1 MFKRL
6 MKSHEARRHISWV
19 IAAVLILPFVLYF
32 HAAGRTPLKG
42 PGGTAGTIFG
52 KAVPWDTFQQQRIW
66 LQRQWENQFGKLPES
81 FQPLLIQSTWDR
93 LILSEEARR
102 KHLQVDDH
110 ELVDV
115 IQKIPAFQDHGR
127 FVALRYKQYLKA
139 INTNSQAFEAF
150 LRQDLLVE
158 KLVDTVKQT
167 VVVTDGDVKRA
178 YHDAHDTLR
187 ATLIIFDSAVYI
199 QEVAAAL
206 TDAELRAYYDAHPDE
221 FRIPDQ
227 LTFTYAGASRDDL
240 EGKVALTDD
249 DLKAFY
255 EDHEKEFTTP
265 DGKVKTFDEAQD
277 MVRQRL
283 MAERVRKQ
291 LTALSLDLQEDLEAK
306 KAFDEIVTAR
316 ALISHTAGPVAADSP
331 WVAGGPEPQ
340 ILQAASTLATGAVSD
355 VVETAGGVYLVRLT
369 DRVPSRLPSF
379 EDVRATIAGK
389 LTQER
394 SRAKAKEAADG
405 FYAKAKE
412 QSPTGLRFE
421 EIALLDHPLHV
432 TPATFTLQQPIDPI
446 GRVPDLNRAAFATP
460 LGHLTPVVEFPNGFV
475 LLRPEE
481 RTVADEGH
489 YAKEEAALRQELLTK
504 KQNEHL
510 EQWIG
515 QMRTRARLQDFSQ
528 HPASKS

>member
-1 MFKRL
+1 
-6 MKSHEARRHISWV
+6 MKSHEARRHISWI
-19 IAAVLILPFVLYF
+19 IAAVLILPFIFYF
-32 HAAGRTPLKG
+32 HATGRAPLKG

-52 KAVPWDTFQQQRIW
+52 KPVPWDTFQQQRIW
-66 LQRQWENQFGKLPES
+66 LQRQWENQFGRLPES

-102 KHLQVDDH
+102 THLQVDDR

-115 IQKIPAFQDHGR
+115 IRKIPAFQDHGR
-127 FVALRYKQYLKA
+127 FVAQRYKQYLKA

-158 KLVDTVKQT
+158 KLVDTIKQT
-167 VVVTDGDVKRA
+167 VVVTDADVKRA

-187 ATLIIFDSAVYI
+187 ATLIIFDTATYI
-199 QEVAAAL
+199 QEVATTL

-240 EGKVALTDD
+240 AGKVELTDD
-249 DLKAFY
+249 DLNAFY

-265 DGKVKTFDEAQD
+265 DGKVKTFEEAKD
-277 MVRQRL
+277 GVRQRL

-306 KAFDEIVTAR
+306 KTFDEMVTAR
-316 ALISHTAGPVAADSP
+316 ALISHTAGPVAANSP
-331 WVAGGPEPQ
+331 WVSGGPEPQ
-340 ILQAASTLATGAVSD
+340 ILQAASQLAKGTTSD
-355 VVETAGGVYLVRLT
+355 VVETDGGVYLVRLT
-369 DRVPSRLPSF
+369 DRVPSRLPAF
-379 EDVRATIAGK
+379 EDVRATIAGT

-394 SRAKAKEAADG
+394 SRAKAKEAADA
-405 FYAKAKE
+405 FHAKAKE
-412 QSPTGLRFE
+412 QSPTGLRYE
-421 EIALLDHPLHV
+421 EVALFDHTLHV

-446 GRVPDLNRAAFATP
+446 GRVPELNQAAFATP
-460 LGHLTPVVEFPNGFV
+460 LGHLTAVVEFPNGFAM
-475 LLRPEE
+475 LRPEE
-481 RTVADEGH
+481 RTIANEEDD
-489 YAKEEAALRQELLTK
+489 AKEETKLRQDLLTK

-515 QMRTRARLQDFSQ
+515 QMRARARLQDFSQ
-528 HPASKS
+528 HHASES